1 MTMMMKLYGK
11 SKRTAK
17 AQRRA
22 VLQWVRGAHAT
33 LRRKKKFRAGACVSG
48 VCRRTFS
55 FSFFFS
61 LKPLARGRRREK
73 KRRGAPF
80 LPSFLLLLLPV
91 LFFKQGIFG
100 RLLVVNDYYSPYFSS
115 CRYGIEIEYMCS
127 DP

>member
-1 MTMMMKLYGK
+1 MGPR
-11 SKRTAK
+11 RT
-17 AQRRA
+17 R
-22 VLQWVRGAHAT
+22 HME
-33 LRRKKKFRAGACVSG
+33 RKKKFSVLGRVLSG

-61 LKPLARGRRREK
+61 LKPLARGRRGK
-73 KRRGAPF
+73 KGEARLFF
-80 LPSFLLLLLPV
+80 LPSFLRLPV